1 MYGDWLRYIPTK
13 RQEFVFRSKGS
24 IRYLD
29 ANSSTPNLT
38 ENGKSYEPSKTVAA
52 TKKFGHTS
60 QPIIPSNPDSDATK
74 ADIDAES
81 SIVVPL
87 AAAAQPPVVLAAD
100 TTDAFT
106 IEDADDA
113 TAAAAEGATL
123 PTTPNGSSVTMHAN
137 RNATISWSK
146 AQRPII

>member
-1 MYGDWLRYIPTK
+1 MRDYPCFVMGVASLATPWIYIP
-13 RQEFVFRSKGS
+13 
-24 IRYLD
+24 L
-29 ANSSTPNLT
+29 SSLLIPRNYR
-38 ENGKSYEPSKTVAA
+38 KSYEPSKTVAA